1 MTAIAALWRS
11 TIGKKVAMALT
22 GVILVGF
29 LVSHMISNVLVFVD
43 PTKLD
48 AYGQWLRS
56 FGPLLWVARLG
67 LLAAVV
73 IHAAAAWSLTKAARS
88 ARPTAYSQ
96 HEKQVSTYASRTM
109 RWGGVL
115 IAVFIVYHLLHYT
128 TGTLHPDFVHGA
140 IGRNLVRG
148 MEETPV
154 ALFYLVSMVAVGAHF
169 WHGIW
174 SVFQTLGASHPR
186 WNRFRRVVAITLAV
200 VVGGGFAMIPIAAL
214 LGLLHT

>member
-1 MTAIAALWRS
+1 MAIAALWRT
-11 TIGKKVAMALT
+11 TIGKKVAMAVT

-29 LVSHMISNVLVFVD
+29 LLSHMISNVLVLVD

-48 AYGQWLRS
+48 AYGRWLRS

-67 LLAAVV
+67 LLATLIVHV
-73 IHAAAAWSLTKAARS
+73 LAAWQLTRAARA
-88 ARPTAYSQ
+88 ARPTAYAK
-96 HEKQVSTYASRTM
+96 HDKQVSTYASRTM

-115 IAVFIVYHLLHYT
+115 IAVFLVYHLLHYT
-128 TGTLHPDFVHGA
+128 TGTLHPDFIDGA
-140 IGRNLVRG
+140 VGRNLVRG

-154 ALFYLVSMVAVGAHF
+154 ALFYLVSMIAIGAHF

-174 SVFQTLGASHPR
+174 SVFQTLGANHPT
-186 WNRFRRVVAITLAV
+186 WNRLRRVIAIALAV
-200 VVGGGFAMIPIAAL
+200 IVAGGFATIPIAAL